1 MYTTTLLVSALFG
14 ATALAHG
21 NITSPPARQPGPAM
35 AQACGNAAVSAIL
48 ADGTGPLGMHLQDY
62 IHYHT
67 H

>member
-14 ATALAHG
+14 ATVLAHG

-48 ADGTGPLGMHLQDY
+48 ADGTGPLGMHVQNHVL
-62 IHYHT
+62 YHLY
-67 H
+67 